1 MLHLLLILGVVQG
14 RNNSNNDTIR
24 IQTPE
29 YEKNMNNTKN
39 IFYSCAITSSSY
51 LTYNDDVVMNQLNS
65 IIEAYQTI
73 ESSEVRF
80 ETQRKAS
87 KRIQID
93 AVQYCILRQSAM
105 IAQQMYDEIQVGQ
118 FNVSKYY
125 YLMNEFD
132 LSKYQN
138 QSVKITFDPEE
149 ESVWRIME
157 DFQAKSREA
166 MGDDEFDGLNY
177 YQYPDYMEN
186 QYETKVFGQSIDKK
200 SNFSILIFASVF
212 ISFFAIMVLAYNA
225 LKNTHKKIDQKKEKK
240 SKKQK

>member
-1 MLHLLLILGVVQG
+1 MLHLLLILAVVQA
-14 RNNSNNDTIR
+14 RNKSQNDTIR

-29 YEKNMNNTKN
+29 HEQNVNNTKN
-39 IFYSCAITSSSY
+39 IFYSCVITSSSY
-51 LTYNDDVVMNQLNS
+51 LTYNDEVVMNQLNS

-73 ESSEVRF
+73 ESPEVRY

-93 AVQYCILRQSAM
+93 ATQYCILRQSGITAK
-105 IAQQMYDEIQVGQ
+105 QMYDEIQVGQ
-118 FNVSKYY
+118 FNVTQYY
-125 YLMNEFD
+125 YLMNDFD

-138 QSVKITFDPEE
+138 QSAKITFDENE

-157 DFQAKSREA
+157 DFQAKSREM

-177 YQYPDYMEN
+177 SQYPDYMEN
-186 QYETKVFGQSIDKK
+186 PYETQVFGQSIDKQ
-200 SNFSILIFASVF
+200 SNISILIFASVF
-212 ISFFAIMVLAYNA
+212 ISFFVIMILAYNA
-225 LKNTHKKIDQKKEKK
+225 LKDSHKKVEQKKDKK